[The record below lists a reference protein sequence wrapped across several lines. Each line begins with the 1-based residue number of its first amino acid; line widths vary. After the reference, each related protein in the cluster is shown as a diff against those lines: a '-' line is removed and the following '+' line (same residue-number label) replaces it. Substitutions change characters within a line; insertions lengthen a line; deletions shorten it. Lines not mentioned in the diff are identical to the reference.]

1 MVGLFWLNLLSRS
14 FNFLAVIPTAIVPL
28 TIIGVILSAVASFIA
43 GLFGIELKWEGPKR
57 LLEVFLKP
65 RVIVSIVIMNLIIF
79 GGIRAYEYLSTRARP
94 LWYIEIKNNMRAKP
108 SEGRKYTETVESFNT
123 IESVSGNVK
132 KISSVTTTWELKLD
146 KGSFGGVAF
155 SGNSLF
161 VGTDDGYVAEIDD
174 VKGSI
179 LRKFYIGTNATPRV
193 VIWNDILFVGEG
205 HHATHHGRIYAF
217 DLTTGRL
224 RNAYQT
230 EGHTEGVPVIATV
243 NGKSL
248 LFVMGG
254 KSGIHAIDPMTM
266 QKVWQQKLGHI
277 DSEVRVEGQK
287 VYFTRGI
294 ERDKD
299 VRDHRAYAVDF
310 MTGKV
315 IWETDTAAS
324 SWRAP
329 LIFPDRVCWG
339 MGEIFV
345 PSKFGQ
351 FACFDKESGK
361 PLTAINL
368 DAPVIGI
375 PQRLGQVVITAD
387 LNGGVCSVDP
397 FNASRLWCADLPKA
411 KYSYA
416 TPGYDGNGNIIF
428 PTEKDGIVALDYR
441 TGEKVFQWKPNENAA
456 PWSMVMATIHAHNDF
471 WYVIDWKGN
480 FRKLKPE
487 YAATSGHATEITEK
501 KK

>member
-1 MVGLFWLNLLSRS
+1 MEQMVGLFWRS

-28 TIIGVILSAVASFIA
+28 TIIGVILSAIASFIA
-43 GLFGIELKWEGPKR
+43 GLFGLELKWEGPKR

-65 RVIVSIVIMNLIIF
+65 RVIVSLVIMNLVIF

-94 LWYIEIKNNMRAKP
+94 LWYIEIKNNMIAKP
-108 SEGRKYTETVESFNT
+108 SEGRKYTDVVESFNT
-123 IESVSGNVK
+123 IENVPGNIK
-132 KISSVTTTWELKLD
+132 KIQSLNTIWELKLD
-146 KGSFGGVAF
+146 RGSFGGVAF

-161 VGTDDGYVAEIDD
+161 VGTDDGFVSEIDD
-174 VKGSI
+174 SKGAV
-179 LRKFYIGTNATPRV
+179 LRKFFMGTHATPRV
-193 VIWNDILFVGEG
+193 VVWNDILFVGEG

-243 NGKSL
+243 NGRSL

-266 QKVWQQKLGHI
+266 QKVWHQKLGHV

-287 VYFTRGI
+287 VFFSRGI
-294 ERDKD
+294 ERDHD
-299 VRDHRAYAVDF
+299 VRDHRVYALDF

-315 IWETDTAAS
+315 IWETDSAAS

-329 LIFPDRVCWG
+329 LIFLDRVCWG

-345 PSKFGQ
+345 PNRFGQ
-351 FACFDKESGK
+351 FACFDKETGK
-361 PLTAINL
+361 PLAAINL

-375 PQRLGQVVITAD
+375 PQRLGLAVITAD

-397 FNASRLWCADLPKA
+397 FNATRQWCADLPKA

-416 TPGYDGNGNIIF
+416 TPSYDGNGNILF
-428 PTEKDGIVALDYR
+428 PTEKDGIFALDYR
-441 TGEKVFQWKPNENAA
+441 TGEKVFQWKPGEKEA
-456 PWSMVMATIHAHNDF
+456 PWSAVMATVHQHSDF

-487 YAATSGHATEITEK
+487 YANVPLEKVTETK
-501 KK
+501 K